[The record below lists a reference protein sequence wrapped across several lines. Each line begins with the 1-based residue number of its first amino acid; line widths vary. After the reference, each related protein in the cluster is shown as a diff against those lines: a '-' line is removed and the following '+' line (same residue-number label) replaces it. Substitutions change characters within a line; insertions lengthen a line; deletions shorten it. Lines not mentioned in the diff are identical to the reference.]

1 MRGKG
6 KRPRLTV
13 TGLHRLLQRTMR
25 NYRDVAAA
33 VDGMCANLQ
42 PHLLPGTMPATDH
55 HTVRTPVQQVEMIT
69 GAVLKTLYMYEGLHN
84 ALAAYDA
91 WEDRAS
97 ASDPTRKRHSPQ
109 RRRRQG

>member
-25 NYRDVAAA
+25 NYRDVTTAI
-33 VDGMCANLQ
+33 DQMCATLQ
-42 PHLLPGTMPATDH
+42 PHLLPGTMPDTDH
-55 HTVRTPVQQVEMIT
+55 HTVRTPVQQAEMIT
-69 GAVLKTLYMYEGLHN
+69 AAVLKTLYMYEGLHN
-84 ALAAYDA
+84 ALAAYEA

-97 ASDPTRKRHSPQ
+97 ASGPTRKRRSPQ
-109 RRRRQG
+109 HRRRQQ

>member
-25 NYRDVAAA
+25 NYRDVTAAI
-33 VDGMCANLQ
+33 DQMCANLQ
-42 PHLLPGTMPATDH
+42 PHLLPGTLPDTDH

-84 ALAAYDA
+84 ALAAYDG

-97 ASDPTRKRHSPQ
+97 ASDPIRKRPSPQ